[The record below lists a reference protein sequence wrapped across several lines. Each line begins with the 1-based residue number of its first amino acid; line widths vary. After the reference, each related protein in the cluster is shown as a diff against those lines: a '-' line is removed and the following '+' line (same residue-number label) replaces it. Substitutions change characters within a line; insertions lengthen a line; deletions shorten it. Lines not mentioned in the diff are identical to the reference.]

1 MADKTDKA
9 LIGNELIE
17 ENIVYLKDS
26 FTEENLAVLL
36 TTFRKRILDAGQF
49 VVAVDTS
56 GNDINLTLKTANYNG
71 KKWFVAFTSF
81 DEELKGD
88 GSVMS
93 GFLAD
98 IGQLFDMALKSDEV
112 EGVIINPYGNMLS
125 VNKAIIMAVKG
136 E

>member
-1 MADKTDKA
+1 MADKTDKS

-17 ENIVYLKDS
+17 ENIASLKDN

-36 TTFRKRILDAGQF
+36 TTLRKRILDAGQF
-49 VVAVDTS
+49 VVAVDAS

-112 EGVIINPYGNMLS
+112 EGVLINPYGNMIS
-125 VNKAIIMAVKG
+125 INKAIILAVKG